1 MAALAADRDTHRKE
15 IGLFNYPVAASTTIY
30 KGGMVA
36 LDTDGFLVPASDT
49 ADLIVVG
56 WAAEYVD
63 NSGGSDGDED
73 CEVRE
78 GIARFAAT
86 SITAAMR
93 GTLMYVVDDQTFDET
108 DPGNSVVAGILVGYE
123 DTDDGWLQI
132 SPVIGA
138 QIELTLTALG
148 VTASAAEINVLDGV
162 TAGTVTASKGV
173 VVDSNKDIGDFR
185 NLDAVNIDAGASGT
199 AGSVDVFPT
208 TASKGKFSLA
218 CTDQTGDTTVTLN
231 ANAMGQG
238 TTVNIPDPGAAAAY
252 VALSTA
258 ALTIAE
264 VDVLDGVTPGT
275 LAASKALVADASSNL
290 DAVNATDFDAGA
302 SGTAGSVDVFPTTA
316 SKGKFSLAC
325 TDQTG
330 DTTVTLNANAMGQ
343 ATTVNIPDPGAAAT
357 YMVLSAAAHGHLLQ
371 GSDTWDPGSLND
383 GTQESKDFTVT
394 GAALGDFAIAGA
406 GIDVTDL
413 IVSAVVT
420 AANTVTITLA
430 NETGGA
436 VDLGSSTWNALV
448 IPAA

>member
-1 MAALAADRDTHRKE
+1 
-15 IGLFNYPVAASTTIY
+15 
-30 KGGMVA
+30 
-36 LDTDGFLVPASDT
+36 
-49 ADLIVVG
+49 
-56 WAAEYVD
+56 
-63 NSGGSDGDED
+63 
-73 CEVRE
+73 
-78 GIARFAAT
+78 
-86 SITAAMR
+86 
-93 GTLMYVVDDQTFDET
+93 
-108 DPGNSVVAGILVGYE
+108 
-123 DTDDGWLQI
+123 
-132 SPVIGA
+132 
-138 QIELTLTALG
+138 
-148 VTASAAEINVLDGV
+148 
-162 TAGTVTASKGV
+162 
-173 VVDSNKDIGDFR
+173 
-185 NLDAVNIDAGASGT
+185 
-199 AGSVDVFPT
+199 
-208 TASKGKFSLA
+208 
-218 CTDQTGDTTVTLN
+218 
-231 ANAMGQG
+231 MGQG